1 MTDGEYRDRPAA
13 DHQAQTGY
21 PPADHPPSGYPPS
34 GGYQPSGSEP
44 AAHGLPPVSGYPLP
58 PTGYQPDPRHHQPAG
73 YGAGAEPPAGYQSAG
88 SRVGAE
94 PPASYQPGGS
104 RVGAEPPASY
114 QPGGSG
120 AGAEPP
126 AGYQPAGYQSGQYPP
141 GPVGY
146 PARAGYPVPD
156 GYPVPGGYPGPGG
169 YPVPA
174 GLVPPPRRRRWPL
187 WVGLGTVVALLLC
200 AAPVAIGAVLLDR
213 VSGPGGGA
221 GAAASPKAGDPASVT
236 GDWLT
241 EQIRGLLDGQ
251 AKALLGGDENGY
263 VGLAEPNTAIARQL
277 RRDFR
282 TLRAMRVSK
291 WEPKLLGR
299 VSKLDTSGEW
309 RANLTVGHCFVSP
322 GCEPNEITMV
332 TRWKDAA
339 GQPRLFA
346 IDTDSTGGPGRPR
359 PWESDE
365 LVASIGERTLV
376 AAPRAFRDR
385 LPDLLREGE
394 RAAKVADRYAVDG
407 SPPERYLIFYAGPNE
422 WSRWYGGNRPDWTAG
437 YAVPV
442 GEDQYDLVLN
452 SKAVVPGQYADLM
465 RHELTHASSL
475 AGAERIDDDAW
486 WLVEGIA
493 EQAAAGGRAASRY
506 DSLDDV
512 DRLVNSG
519 WNGELADVAPSDGSE
534 DWHVAGSY
542 GVGYLAVRHLVDR
555 FGEKDVLTFFKLVVH
570 DGKSEADASQEA
582 FGQDWA
588 KLHDECVAYVK
599 KTAS

>member
-1 MTDGEYRDRPAA
+1 MTDGEYRDRPPA
-13 DHQAQTGY
+13 DHQPQTGY
-21 PPADHPPSGYPPS
+21 PPADHQPSGYPPS
-34 GGYQPSGSEP
+34 GGYQPSAPEP
-44 AAHGLPPVSGYPLP
+44 AMHGLPPVSRYPVV
-58 PTGYQPDPRHHQPAG
+58 PTGYQPNPYHHQPTPACYGAAAEPPAGAGTGAELPPAGHQPAG
-73 YGAGAEPPAGYQSAG
+73 YGAAAE
-88 SRVGAE
+88 R
-94 PPASYQPGGS
+94 
-104 RVGAEPPASY
+104 
-114 QPGGSG
+114 
-120 AGAEPP
+120 P
-126 AGYQPAGYQSGQYPP
+126 AGYQPADYQPGRYPP
-141 GPVGY
+141 GPVGHPARPGY
-146 PARAGYPVPD
+146 PAPAGYPM
-156 GYPVPGGYPGPGG
+156 PGGYPTPGG
-169 YPVPA
+169 YPPPG

-213 VSGPGGGA
+213 ASGPTGPAAGA
-221 GAAASPKAGDPASVT
+221 GAAASPKAGDPPSVT
-236 GDWLT
+236 GDWLS

-263 VGLAEPNTAIARQL
+263 VGLAEPNTPIARQL

-299 VSKLDTSGEW
+299 VSELNTAGEW
-309 RANLTVGHCFVSP
+309 RANLTLSHCFVSP
-322 GCEPNEITMV
+322 ACEPNEITMV

-339 GQPRLFA
+339 GQPRLTA
-346 IDTDSTGGPGRPR
+346 IDTDRTGGPGRPR

-394 RAAKVADRYAVDG
+394 RAARVADRYAVDG

-422 WSRWYGGNRPDWTAG
+422 WSRWYGGNRPEWTAG

-442 GEDQYDLVLN
+442 GGDQYDLVLN

-475 AGAERIDDDAW
+475 AGAGRIPDDAW

-506 DSLDDV
+506 GSLDDV

-519 WNGELADVAPSDGSE
+519 WNGELADVAPSDRSE

-570 DGKSEADASQEA
+570 DGRSEDEASQEA
-582 FGQDWA
+582 FGQDWS

-599 KTAS
+599 RTAS

>member
-1 MTDGEYRDRPAA
+1 MTDGEYRHRPPA
-13 DHQAQTGY
+13 DHDPQTGNR
-21 PPADHPPSGYPPS
+21 PADHPPSGYPPS
-34 GGYQPSGSEP
+34 AGHQSDGYK
-44 AAHGLPPVSGYPLP
+44 
-58 PTGYQPDPRHHQPAG
+58 
-73 YGAGAEPPAGYQSAG
+73 PAGYQ
-88 SRVGAE
+88 
-94 PPASYQPGGS
+94 PG
-104 RVGAEPPASY
+104 
-114 QPGGSG
+114 
-120 AGAEPP
+120 
-126 AGYQPAGYQSGQYPP
+126 GYQPAGYQSAGYQSGGYHQAGGYQSGGFRP
-141 GPVGY
+141 GP
-146 PARAGYPVPD
+146 AGYPTRP
-156 GYPVPGGYPGPGG
+156 GYPQPGGHPMPGGYPGSGG
-169 YPVPA
+169 YPMPGGLPGTAGYPPPA
-174 GLVPPPRRRRWPL
+174 GLVSPPRRRRWPL
-187 WVGLGTVVALLLC
+187 WVAFGTVVALLLC
-200 AAPVAIGAVLLDR
+200 AAPIAIGAVLLDGM
-213 VSGPGGGA
+213 SGPTGPAAGA
-221 GAAASPKAGDPASVT
+221 GAAASPKAGDPSSVT
-236 GDWLT
+236 VDWLT
-241 EQIRGLLDGQ
+241 EQIRSRLDGQ
-251 AKALLGGDENGY
+251 AKALLSGDESGY

-299 VSKLDTSGEW
+299 VVKLETAGEW
-309 RANLTVGHCFVSP
+309 RANLIVGHCFVRP

-332 TRWKDAA
+332 TRWKDTA
-339 GQPRLFA
+339 GQPRLAA
-346 IDTDSTGGPGRPR
+346 IDTDEVGGPGRPR

-365 LVASIGERTLV
+365 LVATIGERTLV

-394 RAAKVADRYAVDG
+394 RAAKVADRYAADG

-422 WSRWYGGNRPDWTAG
+422 WDRWYGGDRPEWTAG

-442 GEDQYDLVLN
+442 GDGQYDLVLN

-475 AGAERIDDDAW
+475 AGADQIDDDAW

-519 WNGELADVAPSDGSE
+519 WNGELADVAPGAESE

-555 FGEKDVLTFFKLVVH
+555 FGEKELLSFFKLVVH
-570 DGKSEADASQEA
+570 DGRSEAEASREA
-582 FGQDWA
+582 FGQDWS

>member
-1 MTDGEYRDRPAA
+1 MTDGDYRHRPPADDQPPSTPPPAA
-13 DHQAQTGY
+13 DQPWSGPPPTADRPWAGPPPAADQPFGGHQPTGY
-21 PPADHPPSGYPPS
+21 PAGPSYPGPPVGGYPM
-34 GGYQPSGSEP
+34 
-44 AAHGLPPVSGYPLP
+44 
-58 PTGYQPDPRHHQPAG
+58 
-73 YGAGAEPPAGYQSAG
+73 
-88 SRVGAE
+88 
-94 PPASYQPGGS
+94 
-104 RVGAEPPASY
+104 
-114 QPGGSG
+114 
-120 AGAEPP
+120 
-126 AGYQPAGYQSGQYPP
+126 PP
-141 GPVGY
+141 G
-146 PARAGYPVPD
+146 
-156 GYPVPGGYPGPGG
+156 GYPVPGGHPAPGGNPAPGG

-174 GLVPPPRRRRWPL
+174 GLLPPPRRRRWPL

-213 VSGPGGGA
+213 VAGPTGPAAGA
-221 GAAASPKAGDPASVT
+221 GAVASPKAGDPATVT

-251 AKALLGGDENGY
+251 AKALLGGDEQGY
-263 VGLAEPNTAIARQL
+263 VGLAQPNTAIARQL

-299 VSKLDTSGEW
+299 VSELNTAGEW
-309 RANLTVGHCFVSP
+309 RANLTVAHCFVGP
-322 GCEPNEITMV
+322 DCEPNEITMV
-332 TRWKDAA
+332 TRWKDTA

-346 IDTDSTGGPGRPR
+346 IDTDRTGGPGRPR

-422 WSRWYGGNRPDWTAG
+422 WSRWYGGNRAEWTAG

-442 GEDQYDLVLN
+442 GGDQYDLVLN

-475 AGAERIDDDAW
+475 AGAGRIDDDAW
-486 WLVEGIA
+486 WLVEGLA
-493 EQAAAGGRAASRY
+493 EHAAAGGRPASRY

-512 DRLVNSG
+512 DRLVKSG
-519 WNGELADVAPSDGSE
+519 WNGELADVSPSARSE

-555 FGEKDVLTFFKLVVH
+555 FGEQKVLAFFKAVVH
-570 DGKSEADASQEA
+570 DGRSEVDASREM
-582 FGQDWA
+582 FGRDWA
-588 KLHDECVAYVK
+588 KLHDECVAYAK
-599 KTAS
+599 KTAR